1 MACKDK
7 KLASVRESNSKAET
21 SMTADQQKKLNDKLD
36 KCKQESEK
44 VRMLFNAWWQAWL
57 TEGHK
62 EHNEMQS

>member
-7 KLASVRESNSKAET
+7 KLASVREANSKTENP
-21 SMTADQQKKLNDKLD
+21 MMADQQRKLSDKLD

-44 VRMLFNAWWQAWL
+44 VRMPFNAWWQAWL

-62 EHNEMQS
+62 KQNEMQS